1 MQGKYHFPADLERII
16 RSHAGAEPES
26 LESLARAISK
36 LSDLFNGKI
45 PWESPY
51 SRDPDLRCA
60 YLGYFLPVNLPKI
73 QTPLADW
80 LADRPNLWAGRR
92 LRCLDLGSGPG
103 TALLGLCDFVRRLPT
118 ENRPAALDLVA
129 VDQCPE
135 NLRDTGLLLGAL
147 REVEP
152 SLPSFHFQPLRQDLV
167 SDRSGLFPFTTGGG
181 RFDLVVAANVL
192 CELMRESPD
201 GLERAKDLVLA
212 TVREVLHPAGA
223 IILLEPGLKETSR
236 NLHRLRDHLLSTGT
250 LHVHAPCL
258 HEDGCPALATKR
270 DWCIADVG
278 WEPPALVATLDR
290 LTGLRKGSLKFSYLL
305 LSPEAPPDP
314 GPAIWRVVSDV
325 LDLKGER
332 RVYLC
337 AQGRWIVLGQLK
349 RDRAPSVD
357 VFRSLQRGDLVEVEG
372 MEQKGSL
379 FRLPPN
385 GHLCRISRLSRHRTL
400 RRHRLE
406 RDPQRRA

>member
-1 MQGKYHFPADLERII
+1 MPGKYHFPADLERII
-16 RSHAGAEPES
+16 GSHAGAEPES
-26 LESLARAISK
+26 LEQIARAISK

-45 PWESPY
+45 PWESEY
-51 SRDPDLRCA
+51 CRDPDLRRA

-73 QTPLADW
+73 QTPLGSW
-80 LADRPNLWAGRR
+80 LDGRPNLWAGRP

-103 TALLGLCDFVRRLPT
+103 TALLGLCDFVRRLPA

-135 NLRDTGLLLGAL
+135 NLRDSGFLLGAL
-147 REVEP
+147 HEVEP
-152 SLPSFHFQPLRQDLV
+152 ALPSFQFQPLRQDLV

-181 RFDLVVAANVL
+181 RFDLVVAANVV

-201 GLERAKDLVLA
+201 GLERAIDLVLA
-212 TVREVLHPAGA
+212 TTREVLDPAGA

-236 NLHRLRDHLLSTGT
+236 NLHGLRDRLLSAGT

-270 DWCIADVG
+270 DWCTADVA

-305 LSPEAPPDP
+305 LSPQPPTDF
-314 GPAIWRVVSDV
+314 GPARWRVVSDV

-337 AQGRWIVLGQLK
+337 AQGRWLVLGQLK
-349 RDRAPSVD
+349 RDRTPNEE
-357 VFRSLQRGDLVEVEG
+357 VFRSLRRGDLVEVDGAER
-372 MEQKGSL
+372 KGSL
-379 FRLPPN
+379 FRLPP
-385 GHLCRISRLSRHRTL
+385 GGRL
-400 RRHRLE
+400 RRVSNGETLT
-406 RDPQRRA
+406 RRCPRPPKPRCGSS